1 MFKSGRTR
9 IDARQLC
16 PENSAVMLN
25 PYGGNPHGGHNQG
38 RNRRHGGGGGAPP
51 SNNPFEM
58 MNTHMTQM
66 SNMMQQMD
74 GVMGGGMMMDDR
86 RGQRGGG
93 QRGGDPFQSMMGPM
107 MGPMMGGMGSM
118 APMGGMGSMM
128 GGGGGGSS
136 YSCSSCCYSSSS
148 SGPGGQPHVVQYS
161 SSSHGA
167 QRPGEEAVAETHRE
181 YRDSS
186 GTEKLGVSRR
196 IGERGRSVTA
206 VRDANGMEERRDNV
220 MNVQDGSTFDREWR
234 QNSTATA
241 VNVRANNMP
250 VG

>member
-1 MFKSGRTR
+1 
-9 IDARQLC
+9 
-16 PENSAVMLN
+16 
-25 PYGGNPHGGHNQG
+25 
-38 RNRRHGGGGGAPP
+38 
-51 SNNPFEM
+51 M